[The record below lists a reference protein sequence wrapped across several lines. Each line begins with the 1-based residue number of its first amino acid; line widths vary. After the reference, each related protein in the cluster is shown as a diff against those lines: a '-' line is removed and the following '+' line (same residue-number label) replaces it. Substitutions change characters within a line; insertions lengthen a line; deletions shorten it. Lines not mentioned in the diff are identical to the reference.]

1 MRPPP
6 TRATLVK
13 KDVFDF
19 EGQYGEE
26 YEDLARRVIPGYETL
41 FPMVAALLD
50 PYLPVGGRVLVV
62 GAGTGIELVTL
73 KWARPDL
80 DLHGVDPSRQMLDLA
95 RRRVEEAG
103 NVDGITYQLGYA
115 EDVVVPPLFDAATL
129 INVLHFVPDDGS
141 KASLLKSIAERV
153 SPGGA
158 LVLFDLQGDPSSD
171 EYAAYMPAWRRY
183 WSIMGMKAEDKP
195 AFDERIRTGIHFASP
210 ERTVALAQDAGF
222 DDPRPF
228 YKSLLYGGWTFRKLL
243 V

>member
-1 MRPPP
+1 MQ
-6 TRATLVK
+6 VK

-26 YEDLARRVIPGYETL
+26 YEELARRVIPGYETL

-50 PYLPVGGRVLVV
+50 PHLPPGGRVLVV

-95 RRRVEEAG
+95 QRRVEEAG
-103 NVDGITYQLGYA
+103 NVNGITYQLGYA

-141 KASLLKSIAERV
+141 KASLLRSIAERV
-153 SPGGA
+153 SPGGV
-158 LVLFDLQGDPSSD
+158 LVLYDLQGDPDSD
-171 EYAAYMPAWRRY
+171 EYAVYMPAWRRY
-183 WSIMGMKAEDKP
+183 WTLMGMNAKDKP
-195 AFDERIRTGIHFASP
+195 HFDERIRTGIHFASP
-210 ERTVALAQDAGF
+210 ERTVALAWEAGF
-222 DDPRPF
+222 DEPRPF
-228 YKSLLYGGWTFRKLL
+228 YKSLLYGGWTFRRQRTGVPRAGK
-243 V
+243 